1 MQTETEFL
9 QHLKDNLNIGRP
21 TSDIKT
27 LINQRIIKIRQNE
40 ALIIDGVSPMLPI
53 KRYHLTLKSLA
64 SKIDGIKNAD
74 SINEREWHLQ
84 LAQKII
90 REEMYLYPIVK
101 GN

>member
-40 ALIIDGVSPMLPI
+40 ALIIDGVSG
-53 KRYHLTLKSLA
+53 S
-64 SKIDGIKNAD
+64 
-74 SINEREWHLQ
+74 
-84 LAQKII
+84 
-90 REEMYLYPIVK
+90 
-101 GN
+101 